1 MTTVLRNSN
10 TNKIKVIY
18 FSKPK
23 YIRKISSNKRYHKY
37 LINEVSG
44 LQWYHKISGNQG
56 DLIRFF
62 KKANLFFL
70 NIKIFNGKK
79 NIFYKSIIENENLIS
94 KAIDHYASIWP
105 KKINVRCHG
114 DLTVDNILLKEEKIK
129 FIDWELSGHNEKWG
143 YDLVYLLISSIFFP
157 YYINKNLTDTEKKVF
172 KRLWFKLKEYNISK
186 EILKNPLENFTKIYK
201 KKNGNKLLKITQIKF
216 TRNFLIKNLKKYL
229 KN

>member
-56 DLIRFF
+56 DLIRFY

-70 NIKIFNGKK
+70 DIKLFNGKK
-79 NIFYKSIIENENLIS
+79 KIFYKSIVENENLIS
-94 KAIDHYASIWP
+94 KAIDHYTSIWP

-143 YDLVYLLISSIFFP
+143 YDLVYL
-157 YYINKNLTDTEKKVF
+157 
-172 KRLWFKLKEYNISK
+172 
-186 EILKNPLENFTKIYK
+186 
-201 KKNGNKLLKITQIKF
+201 
-216 TRNFLIKNLKKYL
+216 
-229 KN
+229 